1 MRFRDRADAG
11 SQLAEKLAGV
21 DLTDPV
27 ILGIPRGGV
36 VIAAVIARALGA
48 DLDVV
53 LSRKL
58 PTPGQPE
65 LALGAV
71 SEDGHVVINPDVA
84 AMVHFEDDA
93 LDAIRRH
100 EEAEIAR
107 RKRIFRGGSPR
118 VPVEGRS
125 VIVTDDGIA
134 TGATMIAALQ
144 ELRTRNPK
152 ELILAVPVAATSR
165 LAEVSRWADRTVCLY
180 DTEDFYAV
188 GQFYDDFRQVEDAE
202 VVETLRGA

>member
-1 MRFRDRADAG
+1 MRFRDRSDAG
-11 SQLAEKLAGV
+11 SQLAARLSGI
-21 DLTDPV
+21 DLTEPV
-27 ILGIPRGGV
+27 VLGIPRGGV
-36 VIAAVIARALGA
+36 MIAAVIARALDA

-84 AMVHFEDDA
+84 RMVQFADEE

-107 RKRIFRGGSPR
+107 RRQLFRGGAPR

-144 ELRTRNPK
+144 ELRTRKPK

-165 LAEVSRWADRTVCLY
+165 LAEVSRWADRTVCLF
-180 DTEDFYAV
+180 DTDDFYAV

-202 VVETLRGA
+202 VVETLHRV

>member
-1 MRFRDRADAG
+1 MRFRDRTDAG
-11 SQLAEKLAGV
+11 SQLAEKLAGF

-27 ILGIPRGGV
+27 VLGIPRGGV
-36 VIAAVIARALGA
+36 VIAAVIARVLGA
-48 DLDVV
+48 ELDVV

-71 SEDGHVVINPDVA
+71 SEDGHVVINPEVA
-84 AMVHFEDDA
+84 RMVHFAEDEF
-93 LDAIRRH
+93 DAIRLR
-100 EEAEIAR
+100 EAAEIAR
-107 RKRIFRGGSPR
+107 RRQLYRAGAQC
-118 VPVEGRS
+118 VPVEGRT

-144 ELRTRNPK
+144 ELRTRQPK

-165 LAEVSRWADRTVCLY
+165 LSEVRRWADRTVCLF
-180 DTEDFYAV
+180 DTDELHAV

-202 VVETLRGA
+202 VVGTLRNA